1 MVAALDQALT
11 FRAVQGNVELRKVS
25 LDRFVGLSRLQYL
38 GQPLG
43 QILPRRQL
51 SELPLPRTVPPFWS
65 SGSDETIPLE
75 LLHEPP
81 YRVIAVSWTTAHH
94 PNKPS
99 PVFTFIDVL
108 IGLRREAVLF
118 SRAAWAQARWLGPG
132 RCHSS
137 SVHPGRS
144 SLCSLGDDLGLRCLM
159 AARESRKNPDPAS
172 PGRHCGPPGL
182 RWSDRRDG
190 WPGPPVPGYRPDRR
204 FRR

>member
-1 MVAALDQALT
+1 M
-11 FRAVQGNVELRKVS
+11 S
-25 LDRFVGLSRLQYL
+25 LDRFVSLSRLQCL

-99 PVFTFIDVL
+99 QVFTSVDSSSDFVARL
-108 IGLRREAVLF
+108 CCL
-118 SRAAWAQARWLGPG
+118 SRAAWEQARWLRPG
-132 RCHSS
+132 RRQSS
-137 SVHPGRS
+137 AVHPGRS
-144 SLCSLGDDLGLRCLM
+144 SPCGPADDLGLRCLM
-159 AARESRKNPDPAS
+159 AARESRKNPDPAF

-182 RWSDRRDG
+182 RWSDRTDG